1 MLERIKKEV
10 EKIKKRK
17 NVLGIFLAG
26 SFARKETHHLS
37 DVDLYV
43 LVKRGVKQK
52 LLDPWE
58 RFRVTYLTEKEL
70 KKRFWQRDWIFSRCL
85 ILSSK
90 ILYDPKGILR
100 KIKKEARK
108 YPEEIRQFELRTNV
122 FHAKYQL
129 SRAKFAFKKKDL
141 PSSVYFLMRCGEEI
155 LFFFYVLNK
164 LFLSSERKIYEE
176 RKKIKTKPKSFEKR
190 LIEGSCLDL
199 PSKKIERNIK
209 ILESLTEDLERFYK
223 KEQKNWKKEYLIKL
237 REMLK

>member
-1 MLERIKKEV
+1 MIERLREEV
-10 EKIKKRK
+10 EKLKKRK

-26 SFARKETHHLS
+26 SFARKETHPLS

-43 LVKRGVKQK
+43 LVKRGIKQR

-85 ILSSK
+85 VLSSK
-90 ILYDPKGILR
+90 ILYDPKGILG

-108 YPEEIRQFELRTNV
+108 YPEEIRQFELRANV

-129 SRAKFAFKKKDL
+129 SRAKFAFKKKDF
-141 PSSVYFLMRCGEEI
+141 PSAVYFLMRCGEEI

-164 LFLSSERKIYEE
+164 LFLPSERKIYEE
-176 RKKIKTKPKSFEKR
+176 RKKIKIKPKNFEKR
-190 LIEGSCLDL
+190 LIEGSCLNL
-199 PSKKIERNIK
+199 PPKKIERSIK
-209 ILESLTEDLERFYK
+209 ILESLIGDLERFYK
-223 KEQKNWKKEYLIKL
+223 KEEKNWKEEYLIKP